1 MEEMKK
7 VYPKEEL
14 REDQFLLRDEITN
27 HGIELHRENFRCG
40 KAFITVRLVLLGKKV
55 YLVKR
60 VNRICVKIVCINS
73 LVKKAK
79 ESK

>member
-14 REDQFLLRDEITN
+14 SEDQLELRDKLTQE
-27 HGIELHRENFRCG
+27 GIELHRENFSCG
-40 KAFITVRLVLLGKKV
+40 RAFITVRLVLLGKKV

-73 LVKKAK
+73 LVKQAK
-79 ESK
+79 ESE